1 VIDRIFSFR
10 FVCFVSSIRNK
21 LRAHAAPFDRGE
33 SAHMPPSI
41 AASHESIP
49 HRQARRVWNIPENH
63 TWPLGAGRT
72 AGEIRG
78 KSIVW
83 TARVFTGAPKFVE
96 KSQKQIRS
104 PFLVPLALLDLFS
117 TSFVFSQRGAPIAC
131 RKMPIL
137 FRQSL
142 TSLRATNRARLP
154 MEIDELDANV
164 IVVDDDLQA
173 KWLKLVPGQVTGAA

>member
-1 VIDRIFSFR
+1 LFVSFR
-10 FVCFVSSIRNK
+10 QFATSC
-21 LRAHAAPFDRGE
+21 APFDRGE

-131 RKMPIL
+131 RKTPARCL
-137 FRQSL
+137 SCSDNRSL
-142 TSLRATNRARLP
+142 PQGYQPCARADGNR
-154 MEIDELDANV
+154 
-164 IVVDDDLQA
+164 
-173 KWLKLVPGQVTGAA
+173 